1 MEYTK
6 KNEILAKPATS
17 ALQIFISQFQS
28 ILVLLLIIAAGASFF
43 LSDLIDGLL
52 IMLIIIVNAI
62 FGFIQEY
69 KAEKSIAALNNMT
82 ITKVRVVRGGQEQ
95 EIDSRDVV
103 VGDIII
109 LEEGNKVPADGILT
123 ESINCEI
130 NEAALTGESIPVLK
144 STNESDYKVFLGTL
158 VARGRAQMHV
168 TAIGMDTKFGKIAQT
183 LSHIEDQKTPLQ
195 VRIKNLSILLGILA
209 ICASGTVFILGYLSG
224 QPLVEL
230 VLTSI
235 SLAVASVPEG
245 LPAVITVTLAVGT
258 QRMARKKALL
268 RRLASIEAL
277 GSTTI
282 IATDKT
288 GTLTKNEMRVTQ
300 AWYADKK
307 SHELMIKAGVICNNA
322 QLVFKHNH
330 GSFDILGDTTEGALL
345 HYADQQGTLIE
356 NAKKDGELIEEFA
369 FDAKL
374 KIMSV
379 VWKQGSHMYLYTK
392 GAPET
397 ILERSAHISASHKQE
412 ITKAFE
418 KFGNQGL
425 RVIALAYK
433 PLSMKPSSR
442 TAAEKDLIFLGLV
455 GISDPPR
462 EEVKGAIALARQAG
476 IKTIMITGDNERT
489 ANAIATHIGLI
500 QEGDEIITGE
510 QLREMSQDALLQ
522 KLDSIRV
529 FARTT
534 PDQKLAI
541 VTLFQKKGH
550 IVAVTGD
557 GVNDAL
563 ALKQADVGV
572 AMGIT
577 GTDVSKEAADMIITD
592 DNYATLVTA
601 IEEGRVIF
609 NNIKATIKY
618 LVGSNLGEVS
628 VVLLGMII
636 GWPLIFSPL
645 HLLYINLVSDGLPA
659 LSLAVNPEKSSVMER
674 EFRTGRGTLNST
686 DIWWFIEVNTLTVLI
701 TLGAFSIGLQYGGV
715 ATARTLAFTSF
726 VIAQTCILI
735 DVWLAHRSLFSKN
748 IRSNGV
754 FIAALA
760 IPLIMQPILLYTPAL
775 ARMFNLVPLS
785 AQLLGVAVLFG
796 VSLLLASE
804 TRKAVKTHLFNN

>member
-1 MEYTK
+1 MEHTK
-6 KNEILAKPATS
+6 KNEIKAKPRVT

-28 ILVLLLIIAAGASFF
+28 VLVLLLILAAGASLL
-43 LSDLIDGLL
+43 LSDLVDGLL

-69 KAEKSIAALNNMT
+69 KAEKSIAALNTMT
-82 ITKVRVVRGGQEQ
+82 ITKVRVVRNGSEQ
-95 EIDSRDVV
+95 EVDSRDLV
-103 VGDIII
+103 VGDVVII
-109 LEEGNKVPADGILT
+109 EEGNKVPADGKLI
-123 ESINCEI
+123 ESINCEV
-130 NEAALTGESIPVLK
+130 NEAALTGESIPIPK
-144 STNESDYKVFLGTL
+144 STDSEQHSVYLGTI
-158 VARGRAQMHV
+158 VARGRARMQV
-168 TAIGMDTKFGKIAQT
+168 TAIGIDTKFGKIAQT
-183 LSHIEDQKTPLQ
+183 LSHIDDQKTPLQ
-195 VRIKNLSILLGILA
+195 IRIKNLSILLGLLA
-209 ICASGTVFILGYLSG
+209 VCASSTVFILGYLSK

-268 RRLASIEAL
+268 RKLASIEAL

-300 AWYADKK
+300 SWFPDKK

-322 QLVFKHNH
+322 QLVFKHDH

-345 HYADQQGTLIE
+345 LYADKQGVSIDQI
-356 NAKKDGELIEEFA
+356 KKNGELVEEFA
-369 FDAKL
+369 FDPTL

-379 VWKQGSHMYLYTK
+379 VWKEGKRTYLYTK

-397 ILERSAHISASHKQE
+397 ILQRSVHISAAHEQE
-412 ITKAFE
+412 IIKTFE
-418 KFGNQGL
+418 SFANQGL

-433 PLSMKPSSR
+433 PLTNKPTSR
-442 TAAEKDLIFLGLV
+442 TTAEKDLIFLGLV

-462 EEVKGAIALARQAG
+462 DEVKEAIALARQAG
-476 IKTIMITGDNERT
+476 IRTVMITGDNERT

-500 QEGDEIITGE
+500 QEGDEILTGT
-510 QLREMSQDALLQ
+510 QLREMPEETLLQ
-522 KLDSIRV
+522 KLDSISV

-541 VTLFQKKGH
+541 VSLFQKKGH

-563 ALKQADVGV
+563 ALKQADIGV

-577 GTDVSKEAADMIITD
+577 GTDVAKEAADMIITD

-609 NNIKATIKY
+609 NNIQATIKY
-618 LVGSNLGEVS
+618 LIGSNLGEVS
-628 VVLLGMII
+628 TVLLGMII

-645 HLLYINLVSDGLPA
+645 HLLYINLISDGLPA
-659 LSLAVNPEKSSVMER
+659 LSLAVNPEKSSVMKR
-674 EFRTGRGTLNST
+674 EFRTGKGTLNST
-686 DIWWFIEVNTLTVLI
+686 DIWWFLEVNTLTVLI
-701 TLGAFSIGLQYGGV
+701 TLGAFWVGLSYGGI
-715 ATARTLAFTSF
+715 ATARTVAFTTF
-726 VIAQTCILI
+726 VIAQTCILL

-754 FIAALA
+754 FLAALVVP
-760 IPLIMQPILLYTPAL
+760 IIMQPILLYTPAL

-785 AQLLGVAVLFG
+785 APLLGLAAVLG
-796 VSLLLASE
+796 LSLLLASE
-804 TRKAVKTHLFNN
+804 TRKAVKSHLFNN